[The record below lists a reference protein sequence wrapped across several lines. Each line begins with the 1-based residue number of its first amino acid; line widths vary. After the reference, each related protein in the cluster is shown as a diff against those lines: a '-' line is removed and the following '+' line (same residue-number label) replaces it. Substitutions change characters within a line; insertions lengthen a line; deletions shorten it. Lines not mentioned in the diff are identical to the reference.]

1 MVSND
6 LTGLANELAEDLSAD
21 LTKKSTLFFLQQF
34 VAVDIPKGFNEFY
47 EASLVALLFQTF
59 SAQSY
64 RFPTILPT

>member
-21 LTKKSTLFFLQQF
+21 LTKKSTLFLQQF